1 MSHNDVEK
9 IKERLGIKE
18 VVESYIK
25 LEKAGKNYKGRCP
38 FHNEKTPSFFVSP
51 ERNSYYCFG
60 CGAKGDI
67 FSFVEHFESTDFP
80 GALSVLASRAGVKI
94 THESSETD
102 IKHKQLKKIL
112 EDSTKYFEENL
123 SNNKLVLEYLLKRGL
138 TEKTIKDWRIGF
150 AVDGWQ
156 NLYDYLSKKS
166 YKDNLIA
173 ESGMV
178 KKGEKGRYY
187 DAFRSRIMFPIFS
200 SSGEPIAFS
209 GRIFE
214 TEDDKT
220 AKYINSPETELFKK
234 SEVLYG
240 FNKAKNSI
248 RKNDFSILV
257 EGQMDLIMS
266 HQAGYTNTVASSGTA
281 LADRQLEMISRI
293 SPRMVIA
300 FDSDSAGFKASER
313 AWQMALAL
321 GMDVKIANIVGGK
334 DPADLIREDIKKWK
348 EIIKNSKHIIEI
360 FIQKIKS
367 EAAEPR
373 EIGIL
378 VSKKIIPYLFMMK
391 NKIDQAHFIKIVSE
405 NLGIKEE
412 AIYSDLQNYKPE
424 TSINSLNRKVNSL
437 ISKTKDQMAIEKR
450 IFGLILW
457 QERLPEKVIDVES
470 ARSHVQEIL
479 GDEYNVVWQMIKD
492 SIDDVLFAI
501 ENSYGDEKIIKKDL
515 KELITNLRLKYLL
528 KKRERLLLELKK
540 QEQNH
545 NEDEADKMLLKIN
558 EISKEVE
565 AINKEE

>member
-1 MSHNDVEK
+1 MSRNDVEK

-67 FSFVEHFESTDFP
+67 FSFVEHFESTDFA
-80 GALSVLASRAGVKI
+80 GALKILADRAGIKI
-94 THESSETD
+94 TYESNEVD
-102 IKHKQLKKIL
+102 LKNKQLKKIL
-112 EDSTKYFEENL
+112 EDSTKYFEDNL
-123 SNNKLVLEYLLKRGL
+123 KQNKLALEYLQKRGL
-138 TEKTIKDWRIGF
+138 TNKTIEEWRIGF
-150 AVDGWQ
+150 APDSWQ
-156 NLYDYLSKKS
+156 GLCDHLIKKGH
-166 YKDNLIA
+166 KEILIS
-173 ESGMV
+173 ESGMI
-178 KKGEKGRYY
+178 KKGEKGRFY
-187 DAFRSRIMFPIFS
+187 DAFRSRIMFPIFN
-200 SSGEPIAFS
+200 SSGEAIAFS
-209 GRIFE
+209 GRIFGVDD
-214 TEDDKT
+214 TET
-220 AKYINSPETELFKK
+220 AKYINSPETSLFKK

-248 RKNDFSILV
+248 RKHDFSILV
-257 EGQMDLIMS
+257 EGQMDLIMC

-281 LADRQLEMISRI
+281 LTERQLEMISRI

-321 GMDVKIANIVGGK
+321 GMDVKIANIVGEK
-334 DPADLIREDIKKWK
+334 DPADLIRDDIKKWR
-348 EIIKNSKHIIEI
+348 ETVKNSKHIIEI
-360 FIQKIKS
+360 LVQKIKKD
-367 EAAEPR
+367 AVDAR
-373 EIGIL
+373 EVGIL

-391 NKIDQAHFIKIVSE
+391 NKIDQAHFIKLISE

-412 AIYSDLQNYKPE
+412 AIYADLENYKPE
-424 TSINSLNRKVNSL
+424 LTNTIGRKENNL
-437 ISKTKDQMAIEKR
+437 ISKSKDQMAIEKR

-457 QERLPEKVIDVES
+457 QERQPEKVIDVEL
-470 ARSHVQEIL
+470 ARSQVQEIL

-515 KELITNLRLKYLL
+515 KELINNLRLKYLL

-540 QEQNH
+540 QEQNK
-545 NEDEADKMLLKIN
+545 NEDEADKLLIKIS

>member
-1 MSHNDVEK
+1 MSHSDVEK

-60 CGAKGDI
+60 CNAKGDI

-80 GALSVLASRAGVKI
+80 GALNILALRAGVKV

-102 IKHKQLKKIL
+102 VKHRQLKKIL
-112 EDSTKYFEENL
+112 EDSTKFFEENL
-123 SNNKLVLEYLLKRGL
+123 SKNKLALEYLRKRGL
-138 TEKTIKDWRIGF
+138 KEKTIKDWRIGF
-150 AVDGWQ
+150 APDGWQ
-156 NLYDYLSKKS
+156 ILYDFLSKKS
-166 YKDNLIA
+166 HKDNLIS

-187 DAFRSRIMFPIFS
+187 DAFRSRIMFPIFN

-209 GRIFE
+209 GRIFG

-240 FNKAKNSI
+240 FNKAKSNI
-248 RKNDFSILV
+248 RKHDFSILV
-257 EGQMDLIMS
+257 EGQMDLIMC

-281 LADRQLEMISRI
+281 LTERQLEMISRI
-293 SPRMVIA
+293 SPKMVIA
-300 FDSDSAGFKASER
+300 YDSDSAGFKASER

-321 GMDVKIANIVGGK
+321 GMDVKIANIVGEK
-334 DPADLIREDIKKWK
+334 DPADMIRDDIKKWR
-348 EIIKNSKHIIEI
+348 ETVKNSKHIIDI

-367 EAAEPR
+367 EATEAR
-373 EIGIL
+373 DIGIL

-412 AIYSDLQNYKPE
+412 AIYADLQNFKPE
-424 TSINSLNRKVNSL
+424 TSTISSNRKENNF
-437 ISKTKDQMAIEKR
+437 ISKSKDQMTIEKR

-470 ARSHVQEIL
+470 ARSQVQEIL
-479 GDEYNVVWQMIKD
+479 GDEYNIVWQMIKD

>member
-102 IKHKQLKKIL
+102 IKHKHLKKIL

-123 SNNKLVLEYLLKRGL
+123 SNNKLALEYLRKRGL

-150 AVDGWQ
+150 AADGWQ
-156 NLYDYLSKKS
+156 NLYDFLSKKS
-166 YKDNLIA
+166 HKDNLIS

-187 DAFRSRIMFPIFS
+187 DAFRSRIMFPIFN

-209 GRIFE
+209 GRIFG

-248 RKNDFSILV
+248 RKHDFSILV

-348 EIIKNSKHIIEI
+348 EIIKNSKHIVEI

-367 EAAEPR
+367 EATEPR
-373 EIGIL
+373 KIGIL

-412 AIYSDLQNYKPE
+412 AIYADLQNYKPE
-424 TSINSLNRKVNSL
+424 TSINISNRKENNFA
-437 ISKTKDQMAIEKR
+437 SKTKDQMAIEKR

-470 ARSHVQEIL
+470 ARSQVQDIL
-479 GDEYNVVWQMIKD
+479 GDEYNIVWQMIKD

-501 ENSYGDEKIIKKDL
+501 ENSYGDEKIIKKDF